1 MKAAPVATASYRK
14 EETIGFLLWDATRL
28 HRQLFQR
35 YIERHGVNIGQWP
48 FIRELWEEDGLSIGE
63 LAGRSRMRG
72 PTAVA
77 AVQALEAQ
85 GLVKRVPHENDKR
98 KVMIFLT
105 NAGRALYEKVV
116 PDIEMVANIADDGF
130 SEKDIQAL
138 KLLLR
143 RMRRNLC
150 DSSTEKGEG

>member
-1 MKAAPVATASYRK
+1 
-14 EETIGFLLWDATRL
+14 
-28 HRQLFQR
+28 
-35 YIERHGVNIGQWP
+35 
-48 FIRELWEEDGLSIGE
+48 
-63 LAGRSRMRG
+63 MRG

-150 DSSTEKGEG
+150 DSSTETGEG